1 MLEGDEMSRTT
12 LWHLAISHYSEKVRW
27 ALDYK
32 GVEHERRAP
41 MAGYHIAVALALTRG
56 RHYTFP
62 VLETDGER
70 VGDSSA
76 IIAALEAR
84 YPEPPLYPADPDER
98 RRALELED
106 WFDEQLGPYMR
117 RFAFHE
123 MRRDRERFAQLAV
136 REAPRT
142 IARFKRMSA
151 SYARAFTALRF
162 GAGSAGASE
171 RARERILAA
180 LDHLESELD
189 SNEYL
194 VGERFSVADLTAAA
208 LFYPL
213 VLPPEGPRQYA
224 LPEAFA
230 RFRQPLTERH
240 GFRWVEEMFHRHRR
254 QGASRGHA
262 EHVTATGPQS
272 GFSSRSTAA
281 R

>member
-1 MLEGDEMSRTT
+1 MSTPT

-32 GVEHERRAP
+32 EVEHERRAP
-41 MAGYHIAVALALTRG
+41 MPGYHIAVALALTRG

-62 VLETDGER
+62 VLEQNGER
-70 VGDSSA
+70 IGDSTA

-106 WFDEQLGPYMR
+106 WFDEGLGPYMR
-117 RFAFHE
+117 RYAFHE
-123 MRRDRERFAQLAV
+123 LRRDRERFAQLAAS
-136 REAPRT
+136 EAPRT

-162 GAGSAGASE
+162 RAGSDSASDQ
-171 RARERILAA
+171 ARERILVA
-180 LDHLESELD
+180 LDHLESELG

-213 VLPPEGPRQYA
+213 VLPPEGPRQYT
-224 LPEAFA
+224 LPETFT
-230 RFRQPLTERH
+230 RFRKRLTERR
-240 GFRWVEEMFHRHRR
+240 GFRWVEEMFRRHRGR
-254 QGASRGHA
+254 GASRGRA
-262 EHVTATGPQS
+262 DWRVTATGPQS
-272 GFSSRSTAA
+272 DFPPRSRAA
-281 R
+281 P